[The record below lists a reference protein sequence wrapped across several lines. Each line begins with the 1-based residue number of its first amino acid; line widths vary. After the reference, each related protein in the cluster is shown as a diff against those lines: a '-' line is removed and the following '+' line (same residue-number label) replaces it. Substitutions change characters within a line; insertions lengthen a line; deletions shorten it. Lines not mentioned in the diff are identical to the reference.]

1 MSDVPTAKQSMR
13 SIIVK
18 LFPWIG
24 GVVSV
29 VGAKGKGLA
38 IRTASGLLHLAGG
51 PDDPAV
57 HRVGDRGTAGTVEV
71 TVDQTGLV
79 FKNANNEE
87 WRVTIAFV
95 GGAVVVGPSVPPGPF
110 QLITKATTGSERVTS
125 A

>member
-1 MSDVPTAKQSMR
+1 MNVPTAKQSMR

-57 HRVGDRGTAGTVEV
+57 HRVGDFGTAGSWSATAN
-71 TVDQTGLV
+71 TLTHTAVDNSITTFTFAIVSG
-79 FKNANNEE
+79 A
-87 WRVTIAFV
+87 IAITK
-95 GGAVVVGPSVPPGPF
+95 SPPTPLN
-110 QLITKATTGSERVTS
+110 QATKATTGSERVTCS
-125 A
+125 